1 MKTMIA
7 ALALVSLVACNTEK
21 KSVADD
27 SGANMPKAG
36 CCESGK
42 AGTDDAAKASCDS
55 AAAKGSCEAS
65 KSACTAKPQG

>member
-27 SGANMPKAG
+27 SGASMPAKSG
-36 CCESGK
+36 CCESS
-42 AGTDDAAKASCDS
+42 KASCDT
-55 AAAKGSCEAS
+55 AAKTSCEAS
-65 KSACTAKPQG
+65 KSSCTAEKPQG

>member
-21 KSVADD
+21 KSIADD
-27 SGANMPKAG
+27 SGANMPTAG

-42 AGTDDAAKASCDS
+42 AGCDDAAKASCGS
-55 AAAKGSCEAS
+55 AAKSSCEAS

>member
-7 ALALVSLVACNTEK
+7 ALALVSLAACNTEK

-27 SGANMPKAG
+27 SAANMPKAD
-36 CCESGK
+36 CCESSK
-42 AGTDDAAKASCDS
+42 ACDP

-65 KSACTAKPQG
+65 KPACCTAAKPQG